1 MRKESGGGGEGR
13 RRGSGRRE
21 WSLREKEESEI
32 KEGKDSW
39 LERQERRESWREKR
53 LCQRD
58 IGNREKRSGG
68 GGDCWENMRVKGR

>member
-1 MRKESGGGGEGR
+1 MRKESGGGGGEGR

-32 KEGKDSW
+32 KEGKDW
-39 LERQERRESWREKR
+39 PPERQERRESWRKKG

-58 IGNREKRSGG
+58 I
-68 GGDCWENMRVKGR
+68 